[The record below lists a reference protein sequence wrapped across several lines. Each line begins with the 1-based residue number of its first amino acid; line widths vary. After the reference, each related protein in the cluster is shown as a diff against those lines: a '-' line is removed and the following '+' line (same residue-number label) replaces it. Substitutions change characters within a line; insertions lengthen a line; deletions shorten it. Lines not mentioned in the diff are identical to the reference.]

1 MSQFMTRILLLG
13 GAQFC
18 TGRGR
23 HTQRFNQLQ
32 SILQSKY
39 NSNPYAFP
47 KRFFFNSKHTF
58 IRDWN
63 CLLCSRSRFGDRFPK
78 QKNFLYLC
86 DGTEGKFY
94 CTESWQALY
103 NFWCY
108 VLVLLITA
116 WWRTIQLCYT
126 DPLETPN
133 WDHSFSFMGP
143 WSWFFLVLMHITLKS
158 DKTGLGHSDNGPHD
172 ANHFISFDIALHIF

>member
-1 MSQFMTRILLLG
+1 MSSDQYSKANII
-13 GAQFC
+13 QI
-18 TGRGR
+18 
-23 HTQRFNQLQ
+23 HTHFQ
-32 SILQSKY
+32 KV
-39 NSNPYAFP
+39 
-47 KRFFFNSKHTF
+47 FFFNSKHTF